1 VIAALDVDLLTID
14 TTARQWPT
22 YQSSILRHLDIAE
35 VPVHAPQVPDAVQ
48 RRYIGVYAG
57 EGEFAHHDP
66 FRVELIDGELKLRTS
81 YSDDYT
87 LMPVTEQSYTIRGT
101 RLQIEFVTDAHG
113 QVSGLRHT
121 FWDGQVYAC
130 HKVESEQA

>member
-1 VIAALDVDLLTID
+1 MWICWRLTPPRHWAAYRT
-14 TTARQWPT
+14 R
-22 YQSSILRHLDIAE
+22 ILGHLGIAE
-35 VPVHAPQVPDAVQ
+35 VPIQAPQVPEAVQ
-48 RRYIGVYAG
+48 RRYVGVYAG
-57 EGEFAHHDP
+57 EEEFAHHGP

-87 LMPVTEQSYTIRGT
+87 LMPVTEQSYMIRGT
-101 RLQIEFVTDAHG
+101 RLRVEFVTDARR
-113 QVSGLRHT
+113 QVRGFRRT